1 MAGSGDLRTVRL
13 FVGTFSA
20 GARLDLS
27 LSSGGDPVVRE
38 VALAAG
44 DRFYQ
49 YVIRFRAAPGEQ
61 LLIRW
66 RALTVIGGQNDG
78 VALQAITVS

>member
-1 MAGSGDLRTVRL
+1 M
-13 FVGTFSA
+13 
-20 GARLDLS
+20 
-27 LSSGGDPVVRE
+27 
-38 VALAAG
+38 ALAAG

-49 YVIRFRAAPGEQ
+49 YVIRFRADPGER

-66 RALTVIGGQNDG
+66 HALTVTGGQNDG